1 MKRRSVIKGLGIA
14 GILPLASIVRP
25 GLVRAQVR
33 EIRMIEAGG
42 KSGES
47 IEVGY
52 GNPFTA
58 KTGIKLVRES
68 PGPLG
73 KLRAMVESGK
83 ITATLFELGSGTLV
97 HAKSLGLIDKLDWAA
112 INPMPMF
119 PEARN
124 EYGFGYQYYSTGMAW
139 RKGAKEP
146 QNWADFFNTKDF
158 PGKRA
163 IPDYVGS
170 AIPFALLADGVA
182 QDKLFPLDLDR
193 GIKKLLSIRRDISVL
208 WKAGAQAPQ
217 LLKDNEV
224 QYAIAWSGRIV
235 EEPDLVFSFKQAMA
249 DLSFIC
255 VIKGSPK
262 AEQEAAAKLFYEM
275 SVPENQARAAAVIA
289 YTGPSPQLDAL
300 LPKDKLYMY
309 PTAKANKDVQWVQ
322 NAEYW
327 AQYGEEAN
335 KKWEE
340 FKLSL

>member
-1 MKRRSVIKGLGIA
+1 MKRRTLIA
-14 GILPLASIVRP
+14 GASALPLVSLIRP
-25 GLVRAQVR
+25 AQAQLR

-68 PGPLG
+68 PGSLG
-73 KLRAMVESGK
+73 KLQAMVASGK
-83 ITATLFELGSGTLV
+83 ITAASFELGSGGMV
-97 HAKSLGLIDKLDWAA
+97 QARKLGLIEKLDWAA

-119 PEARN
+119 PEAKN
-124 EYGFGYQYYSTGMAW
+124 EYGFGYQYFSTGMAW
-139 RKGAKEP
+139 RKDGKAPK
-146 QNWADFFNTKDF
+146 NWVDFFNTKDF

-163 IPDYVGS
+163 IPDYPQY
-170 AIPFALLADGVA
+170 AIAFALLADGVPM
-182 QDKLFPLDLDR
+182 DKLFPMDVDR
-193 GIKKLLSIRRDISVL
+193 ALKKLLSIRRDISVL

-224 QYAIAWSGRIV
+224 QYAVAWSGRIV
-235 EEPDLVFSFKQAMA
+235 EEPALQFTFNGAMA

-255 VIKGSPK
+255 TVKGAPK
-262 AEQEAAAKLFYEM
+262 AEQEAMSKLYHEM
-275 SVPENQARAAAVIA
+275 SVPENQAKAAAVIA
-289 YTGPSPQLDAL
+289 YTGPSPALDAL
-300 LPKDKLYMY
+300 LPKDKIHMY
-309 PTAKANKDVQWVQ
+309 PTAKVNKDVQWVQ
-322 NAEYW
+322 NAEWW
-327 AQYGEEAN
+327 AENGEMAN